1 MSSLKVLSL
10 AIATMLFS
18 NSALGMEN
26 EDTKKKDI
34 VYPSDLHPKELRKK
48 FEKNKWADILSKKS
62 TKKTLKADPNYY
74 QEKLNDQREK
84 LAKKS
89 DRMPNIA
96 LKKSA
101 WGTAHTVLGSIG
113 LGMGF
118 WLYAIAFES
127 ALTNRPRD
135 NWEANWA
142 FVLGSAATIGGSKFM
157 WHGCKK
163 IWNNYSTTRV
173 KARFDRHMEAD
184 EDVEDYLNDVF
195 NTKESDVYTRRGMRG
210 MRGEFLR
217 EESEEE
223 WM

>member
-10 AIATMLFS
+10 AIAAMLFS
-18 NSALGMEN
+18 NSALCMEN
-26 EDTKKKDI
+26 EDIK
-34 VYPSDLHPKELRKK
+34 YPSDLHPKELRKK
-48 FEKNKWADILSKKS
+48 FEKNKWADILNKKS
-62 TKKTLKADPNYY
+62 TKKTLKADPAYY
-74 QEKLNDQREK
+74 QEKLNNQREK

-113 LGMGF
+113 VGMGCF

-127 ALTNRPRD
+127 AFTNRPRD

-157 WHGCKK
+157 WRGCKK

-195 NTKESDVYTRRGMRG
+195 NTKESDVYTRRGR
-210 MRGEFLR
+210 RGEHFR

-223 WM
+223 WMP